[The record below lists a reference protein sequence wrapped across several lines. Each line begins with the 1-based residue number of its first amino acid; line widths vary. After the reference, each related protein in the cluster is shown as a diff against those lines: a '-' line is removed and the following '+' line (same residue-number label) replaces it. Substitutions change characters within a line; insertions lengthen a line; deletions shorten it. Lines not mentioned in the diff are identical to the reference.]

1 MNNSLLSENLKKHR
15 KLSNFSQK
23 YVSEKIDISL
33 RIYQYY
39 ESGNRIPPI
48 DKLIKLADLFDV
60 SIDYL
65 VGRTNNPK
73 INY

>member
-1 MNNSLLSENLKKHR
+1 MNNSLLSKNLKKHR
-15 KLSNFSQK
+15 KLSNLSQK
-23 YVSEKIDISL
+23 DIANKIDISL
-33 RIYQYY
+33 RNYQYY

-48 DKLIKLADLFDV
+48 DKLIIMADLFDV

-65 VGRTNNPK
+65 VGRTDNPN